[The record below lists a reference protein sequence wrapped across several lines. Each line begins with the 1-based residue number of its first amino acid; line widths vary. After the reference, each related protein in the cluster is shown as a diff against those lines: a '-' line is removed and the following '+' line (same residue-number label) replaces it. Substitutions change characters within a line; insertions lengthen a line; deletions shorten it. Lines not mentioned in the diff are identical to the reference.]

1 MSDPPRIDHPDAL
14 DAAAV
19 EAWLRE
25 RDPQKLAAL
34 WRMADDTRCRCV
46 GDEVWLRGLIEISNN
61 CRQRCAYCG
70 ISSHLTGIG
79 RYRMAAAAIL
89 ESAKKAVR
97 YRFGTI
103 VIQAGE
109 DPHIT
114 GPWLADVIRAIKAE
128 TGLVMTLSMGE
139 RPDEDLRAWREA
151 GADRYLLRF
160 ETSDQKLYARIHP
173 DLEGYNSS
181 GAWSEAE
188 GGFIPPGAS
197 VRRGPGK
204 GAAVPR
210 GYLVSDRRG
219 QLRRM
224 RDMGYEIGTGVMIG
238 LPGQTWASLAE
249 DILLFRQY
257 DMDML
262 GVGPFVEAPGT
273 PLAGRMGKALRRE
286 AGADQVPA
294 DELTTL
300 KVVALTRLVCPTSN
314 IPATTALEAIDPGNG
329 RIEGLQKGANVIMP
343 NLTPPRCR
351 EMYSTYPGKPGSG
364 ASGRIAAWLRWP
376 DASTTRMKTTDEE
389 VAGIVAEIESIGRK
403 ASKGAGFRAA
413 GW

>member
-1 MSDPPRIDHPDAL
+1 MSEPLRIDHLDAL

-25 RDPQKLAAL
+25 LDPQKLAGL
-34 WRMADDTRCRCV
+34 WRMADDTRRRCV

-70 ISSHLTGIG
+70 ISSHLAGIG
-79 RYRMAAAAIL
+79 RYRMAAADIL
-89 ESAKKAVR
+89 ESAKKALR

-160 ETSDQKLYARIHP
+160 ETSDQKLYACIHP
-173 DLEGYNSS
+173 DLDS
-181 GAWSEAE
+181 
-188 GGFIPPGAS
+188 
-197 VRRGPGK
+197 RG
-204 GAAVPR
+204 
-210 GYLVSDRRG
+210 SDRRG

-224 RDMGYEIGTGVMIG
+224 RDIGYEIGTGVMIG
-238 LPGQTWASLAE
+238 LPGQTWASLAQ

-273 PLAGRMGKALRRE
+273 PLAGPMGKALRRE

-364 ASGRIAAWLRWP
+364 ARGRIAAWLRWP
-376 DASTTRMKTTDEE
+376 DASHTRMKTTDEE

-403 ASKGAGFRAA
+403 ASKGAGFRAV
-413 GW
+413 GRQ